1 MKRIGRFYWL
11 QGVFSSEIE
20 RAMALDYAR
29 RYRWLL
35 TRRAQRGVVALNVA
49 VWLLAMYGA
58 TDGPVSLGVE
68 DSPFSWWSVLTV
80 PAYLVLRSSIRL
92 VADAPD
98 ELLDERFIAARDRAH
113 LVAYRWLGLL
123 ILLGLGFVIGV
134 LDGADGAVPG
144 GDAMWFSLML
154 AGFIVASLPSMVLA
168 WGGMLADRD

>member
-58 TDGPVSLGVE
+58 TDGPVSLGIE